1 MFLGN
6 TSWRSK
12 VIAPWLIDAA
22 RGVKSARVNAGEVT
36 RNVLEAALWHKAR
49 ETCSQEGKG
58 LVYPG
63 WAASAGSLCGTTRK
77 MWQELRQRDSKPG
90 VVS

>member
-22 RGVKSARVNAGEVT
+22 GGVKSARVNAGEVT

-63 WAASAGSLCGTTRK
+63 WYLKKNAERFIRCRVC
-77 MWQELRQRDSKPG
+77 LR
-90 VVS
+90 V